1 MYNIKATASSL
12 PQDASAIANLFMASI
27 SLDLAPSGRAT
38 YVQRVYVCVCGGE
51 GEGGVREYVGYV
63 FVCMKSTNQNKGLHV
78 THCTGHVHVYACTI
92 EYVSSANSHQFYN
105 IRAYL
110 LWSVIADSAIY
121 CATITAVFA
130 NTI

>member
-38 YVQRVYVCVCGGE
+38 YVQRVYVCVCVCVGG
-51 GEGGVREYVGYV
+51 GGCKGICGVCIYVHEI
-63 FVCMKSTNQNKGLHV
+63 NHNKGLHV

-92 EYVSSANSHQFYN
+92 EHISSANPHQFYN
-105 IRAYL
+105 IKAYL
-110 LWSVIADSAIY
+110 L
-121 CATITAVFA
+121 
-130 NTI
+130 